1 MTTVRV
7 GVVSPTGRVTPGP
20 PAIHLAATSERT
32 RCGRDITAD
41 WTVHPITHPRQTCRA
56 CKETR

>member
-1 MTTVRV
+1 MTRRV
-7 GVVSPTGRVTPGP
+7 GVVSSTGRVTSGP

-41 WTVHPITHPRQTCRA
+41 WAERPIEHPRQTCRA
-56 CKETR
+56 CTKET